1 MRSRFKWILSGC
13 FAMAALMAS
22 PMRANAAIELSAL
35 LPIRAIYTN
44 PQGGFLLILEAS
56 NPACGSSGNQFNVF
70 VGQVGMTAD
79 GAKSALAAV
88 LTAYAVGKPVRVYFD
103 PAIVGCPIQQVAL
116 MP

>member
-1 MRSRFKWILSGC
+1 
-13 FAMAALMAS
+13 
-22 PMRANAAIELSAL
+22 
-35 LPIRAIYTN
+35 
-44 PQGGFLLILEAS
+44 
-56 NPACGSSGNQFNVF
+56 
-70 VGQVGMTAD
+70 MTAD